1 LSTKKLETKIEKLE
15 KRYKQKIA
23 CIQPLLFAPKV
34 KLYHLPSS
42 SKIVSSSEEQ
52 NNLKGFFGD
61 KVISY
66 MQLLY
71 RASDNQFLTK
81 RFHDTCDNIPNT
93 LILCET

>member
-1 LSTKKLETKIEKLE
+1 
-15 KRYKQKIA
+15 
-23 CIQPLLFAPKV
+23 LLFAPKV

-42 SKIVSSSEEQ
+42 SQIVSSLEEQ

-71 RASDNQFLTK
+71 RASENQFLTK

-93 LILCET
+93 LILCETEFGKKIGGFTPLCWESIDNKDSEKF